1 MNTIIITQAS
11 VKSNG
16 DTNTIVNEL
25 NKQNTFYIIDLKTKN
40 VGHFEYDFANA
51 DGRIDTFRKFI

>member
-1 MNTIIITQAS
+1 MNTTVIIQAS
-11 VKSNG
+11 ARSNG

-25 NKQNTFYIIDLKTKN
+25 NKHNTFDIIDLKTKN
-40 VGHFEYDFANA
+40 VGHFEYDFENS